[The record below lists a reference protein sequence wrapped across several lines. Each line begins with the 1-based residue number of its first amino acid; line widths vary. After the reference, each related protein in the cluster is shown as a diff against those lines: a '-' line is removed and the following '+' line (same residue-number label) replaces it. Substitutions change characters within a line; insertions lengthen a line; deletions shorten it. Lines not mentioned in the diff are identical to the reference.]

1 MEQNRERSKF
11 FRIKEIDG
19 DLGLYERERLKD

>member
-11 FRIKEIDG
+11 FRIEEIDS